1 MEWFSWVIAIGLGLS
16 AVISPIFTA
25 IINNRYQLSLKK
37 LEMYEIAK
45 REALENFIKCA
56 SKCFNGKNNAEAYA
70 YYDSVNNLYIYFSN
84 VPKNINNLEHLLGN
98 NFTNELSNIVQDL
111 SKQIKKE

>member
-1 MEWFSWVIAIGLGLS
+1 MEWFSWVVAIGLGLS
-16 AVISPIFTA
+16 AVISPIATA
-25 IINNRYQLSLKK
+25 VINNRHQLSIKK
-37 LEMYEIAK
+37 LEMYELAK
-45 REALENFIKCA
+45 RDALEKFIKYA
-56 SKCFNGKNNAEAYA
+56 TRCFNGKSNSDLYA

-98 NFTNELSNIVQDL
+98 DFTSELSNIVQDL